1 MRVAREQYDAV
12 VRREAA
18 AVLRRESGSLA
29 PATLTLLMEA
39 LAEQL
44 PLSPSTG
51 VSVASLLLG
60 ECRGAL
66 ERGHE
71 ALPIDAITLL
81 LLLRQGRALELR
93 AVEELMLFA
102 IGASES
108 GCGMSSAP
116 GGAVDAGLPSALC
129 RLLVPLGDVI
139 ARAASE
145 AAWARLLDPALE
157 LALWFLLAPSHPRS
171 DLTGSED
178 RTATSVSARA
188 SAHRLVDEVSVAV
201 TALLARAFRA
211 TPEPASAGATRG
223 RVVRVEE
230 AAKERPVHHV
240 ADGVGVPRTRKISYS
255 T

>member
-1 MRVAREQYDAV
+1 MNSCALPHPSTCVCVPSRGQYDAV

-102 IGASES
+102 VGASES
-108 GCGMSSAP
+108 GCGMSPAP
-116 GGAVDAGLPSALC
+116 VGAVDAGLPSALC
-129 RLLVPLGDVI
+129 RLLVPLGEVI

-145 AAWARLLDPALE
+145 TAWARLLDPALE
-157 LALWFLLAPSHPRS
+157 LALWFLLVPSHPQP

-178 RTATSVSARA
+178 RAVTSVAARA

-211 TPEPASAGATRG
+211 TPERASAGATRG
-223 RVVRVEE
+223 RVVQVRTSQHSHSRVL
-230 AAKERPVHHV
+230 
-240 ADGVGVPRTRKISYS
+240 
-255 T
+255 

>member
-102 IGASES
+102 IGASE
-108 GCGMSSAP
+108 
-116 GGAVDAGLPSALC
+116 
-129 RLLVPLGDVI
+129 
-139 ARAASE
+139 
-145 AAWARLLDPALE
+145 
-157 LALWFLLAPSHPRS
+157 
-171 DLTGSED
+171 
-178 RTATSVSARA
+178 
-188 SAHRLVDEVSVAV
+188 
-201 TALLARAFRA
+201 
-211 TPEPASAGATRG
+211 
-223 RVVRVEE
+223 
-230 AAKERPVHHV
+230 
-240 ADGVGVPRTRKISYS
+240 
-255 T
+255 